1 MEMEIPV
8 QRVSSAMGKDGSL
21 DSASSRGH
29 RKHRGITDTDSRKD
43 LIRGYFTV
51 PKGLSASPFFP
62 PKFLVSSSPHRAHS
76 SMYHSSLFSHSS
88 FSAKLQAPRYIRAT
102 VS

>member
-21 DSASSRGH
+21 DSAGSRGH
-29 RKHRGITDTDSRKD
+29 RKHRGITDTDSRKH

-76 SMYHSSLFSHSS
+76 SIYHSSLFSHSS
-88 FSAKLQAPRYIRAT
+88 FSAELQAPRYIRAT